1 MIAERNP
8 IRREA
13 ARVRCSGVSVSAEI
27 VVTPQS
33 QTAST
38 SISSDRLPTAIGLS
52 TDCAAAAFAVITH
65 ESRLPF
71 VALRLLFQKFFRFFY
86 CPNIE
91 CWNTTNMRRLIA
103 YSSSR
108 ILSASPNVGRN
119 TLSFFYNN
127 PI

>member
-52 TDCAAAAFAVITH
+52 TDCAASAFAVITH
-65 ESRLPF
+65 DSRLPF
-71 VALRLLFQKFFRFFY
+71 VALRLLFQKFFRHFF
-86 CPNIE
+86 
-91 CWNTTNMRRLIA
+91 IA
-103 YSSSR
+103 QIS
-108 ILSASPNVGRN
+108 NVG
-119 TLSFFYNN
+119 TLQ
-127 PI
+127 ICGA